1 MLKGIGVNMSF
12 QNFNPFLR
20 YIQKVVGYIPYNE
33 MICAFDFRMFYVLK
47 GTFDVEFSDHIKHI
61 SPGDCLVFPPGT
73 PYKLNID
80 KNSKPEYYVL
90 NFDFD
95 SKKHTKSERVPVP
108 SHLFSSD
115 DIFSKF
121 VMEPFEQVFII
132 HTADVLEPILK
143 EIISYKI
150 DLKITAKYM
159 QSALLKKVLCHLII
173 LDTER
178 KTGKKQNDL
187 IKKTKEFIQENYSN
201 NITNDTIAN
210 KMGYHSYYLNSLF
223 VKLEGITLHKYIG
236 AVRLEKAKK
245 LLSSSGEK
253 ISDIANKCGFT
264 DSSYFTKFFI
274 KQVGITPKDYR
285 NLSK

>member
-1 MLKGIGVNMSF
+1 MKGIGINMNF

-20 YIQKVVGYIPYNE
+20 YIQKVTGYISYNE

-47 GTFDVEFSDHIKHI
+47 GTFDVEFSSYIKRL

-95 SKKHTKSERVPVP
+95 SKKHNTSERVPVP
-108 SHLFSSD
+108 SHMFSPNE
-115 DIFSKF
+115 IFSKTTI
-121 VMEPFEQVFII
+121 EPFEQIFIS
-132 HTADVLEPILK
+132 HTADILEPLFK
-143 EIISYKI
+143 EIISYKM

-173 LDTER
+173 LDNER

-187 IKKTKEFIQENYSN
+187 IKKIKEYIHKNYST
-201 NITNDTIAN
+201 NIKNDTIA
-210 KMGYHSYYLNSLF
+210 KEMGYHSYYLNSLF
-223 VKLEGITLHKYIG
+223 VKHEGITLHKYIE
-236 AVRLEKAKK
+236 AVRLEKAKRS
-245 LLSSSGEK
+245 LSSSGEK

-264 DSSYFTKFFI
+264 DSSYFAKFFF
-274 KQVGITPKDYR
+274 KHVGITPKDYR